1 MLYTHT
7 HTYICIRV
15 YTCIHVYVCVC
26 LCVCVLSHF
35 SCVQLFVTLWTI
47 AHQAPLSFGFPRQQY
62 QSVLPF
68 LPPGDLPHS
77 GIKPAS
83 LHSPALQ
90 EDTLLLS
97 HQGRIYIYT
106 SIIVNKRVQNAVL
119 DAISKSQKQQND
131 LCSFPR
137 QTIQYHGDPSLCPNQ

>member
-1 MLYTHT
+1 M
-7 HTYICIRV
+7 
-15 YTCIHVYVCVC
+15 YVC
-26 LCVCVLSHF
+26 LLSHF

-47 AHQAPLSFGFPRQQY
+47 AHQAPLSLGFPRQEY

-90 EDTLLLS
+90 EDALLLS
-97 HQGRIYIYT
+97 HQGRLYIHT

-119 DAISKSQKQQND
+119 ECSLKISKI
-131 LCSFPR
+131 
-137 QTIQYHGDPSLCPNQ
+137 TE